1 MSKVNYVIR
10 EDGMPLMISGESEF
24 DFIETADALK
34 NYPYI
39 IESMN
44 NEEYY
49 LENDICF
56 IFDELIYENK
66 VVGFATFELYDQSVL
81 MLTECY
87 ILPEFRGK
95 QIFFNEISK
104 MIFSAPQFGILQPTR
119 DIVELL
125 IRYSYAKNVTDD
137 IVASGIDFYFNEWDA
152 KSNKRDE
159 ISADILLSNFYD
171 LKICSSI
178 IAYDDEIIYHD
189 LLENDLR
196 KYGERKELSED
207 YFKDLSKLFFKNK
220 DEFEKLI
227 NELKEELPQEELGFD
242 EIIGEGEGLSELMQ
256 GIVDNEI
263 ISYDRALE
271 IKQQLLQEY
280 ECGEITDEDMDK
292 RLTEL
297 ILDDVNGLGLFEDFQ
312 DTLDLIETNDEDSEA
327 IKGFF
332 ELIGDNE
339 ELSENIFK
347 AMLLDDENEF
357 ENLIINE
364 MNNNEEFFNKFVG
377 LVESYNENELQSPE
391 EEYLD
396 LDSLGLNLDSP
407 YPIAEMMWGP
417 NDNGY
422 KLDDTYY
429 GKDYPIS
436 HDIYMFRVLK
446 SLKKHNNL
454 KIALATAGMKGS
466 MTSQSV
472 ESLLFMQDFITDEV
486 NYDNWDEFAHDSLNV
501 NDLKNILRE
510 NNLKISGKKQD
521 LIDRI
526 AENQIP
532 LDEFRSEK
540 VTLTENGDE
549 FLQENKWI
557 DFYDTFLNKFD
568 FNDFVKYL
576 DNNEGE
582 FIELSLKYLEQHLKL
597 AKKEDN
603 DIYLADCIMAH
614 DIISKA
620 GREFFKS

>member
-24 DFIETADALK
+24 DFIETADTLK

-377 LVESYNENELQSPE
+377 LVESYDENELQSPE

-396 LDSLGLNLDSP
+396 LGPVGLNLDSP

-446 SLKKHNNL
+446 SLKKHKNL

-472 ESLLFMQDFITDEV
+472 ESLLFMQDLITDEV

-510 NNLKISGKKQD
+510 NNLKISGKKQE

-549 FLQENKWI
+549 FLQENQWI

>member
-207 YFKDLSKLFFKNK
+207 YFKDLSKLFFKNN

-227 NELKEELPQEELGFD
+227 SELKEELPQEELGFD

-297 ILDDVNGLGLFEDFQ
+297 ILDNVNGLGLFEDFQ

-364 MNNNEEFFNKFVG
+364 MKNNEEFFNKFVG
-377 LVESYNENELQSPE
+377 LVESYDENELQSPE

-396 LDSLGLNLDSP
+396 LGSVGLNLDSP

-446 SLKKHNNL
+446 SLKKHKNL

-472 ESLLFMQDFITDEV
+472 ESLLFMQDFISDEV

-510 NNLKISGKKQD
+510 NNLKISGKKQE